1 MCVPGP
7 GRYLEV
13 WPRSWPG
20 RAIWGRAMAM
30 ESCVALLV
38 VRVVSGLIELFFQY
52 RLGQSRSDY
61 WRDFVGGVV

>member
-1 MCVPGP
+1 
-7 GRYLEV
+7 
-13 WPRSWPG
+13 
-20 RAIWGRAMAM
+20 M